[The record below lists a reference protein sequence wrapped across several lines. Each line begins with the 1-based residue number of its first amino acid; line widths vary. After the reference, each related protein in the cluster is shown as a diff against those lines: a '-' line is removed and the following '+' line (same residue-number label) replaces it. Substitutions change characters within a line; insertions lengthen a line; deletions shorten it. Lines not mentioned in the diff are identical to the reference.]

1 MPKIEVNERLFFS
14 LIGRRCGRDELEE
27 LLTGA
32 KAELDEWDLGA
43 GAAGDSAGDETRTIK
58 IELNDTNRPD
68 LWSTAGLARQLRVRE
83 DHRNGLKRRPDYPFF
98 SREGDMKK
106 GTRKV
111 IVEQSVKDSRPFLAG
126 FVVSGKEIS
135 DALLRDMIQ
144 TQEKLCWNFG
154 RKRRTVSMGLYR
166 TTIIQWPVRYR
177 AVRPDSVRFVPLQWD
192 RPMNL
197 SEILAEHPKGKEYAF
212 INEKL
217 ALHPLLVDSKDA
229 VLSYPPIINSADLG
243 AVQVGDSEMFVEL
256 TGTDLASVTLAA
268 SIVACDFADA
278 GYKVE
283 PVTVEYPY
291 DTPFGREITFPY
303 YFQTPVSVE
312 AAKASRLLG
321 KSLNVQAVSE
331 ALERMGCETEIHGQ
345 YVTVFPPEYRNDFL
359 HPVDAIE
366 DVMMGKDL
374 SFFEPERPH
383 DFTIGRLSPIEA
395 FSRRAKGLLVGLGY
409 QEMIYNY
416 LGSGKDYIERMGI
429 DGADV
434 VRISNPMSENFE
446 YLRNSPL
453 PSLLGSEAVSSRA
466 AYPHR
471 IFEVGKVAFRKASE
485 NHGVSTRQR
494 LGFLLAHAAADYNEA
509 ASHVSTLFFYLGR
522 EYSIA
527 EGEDPRFIAGRQASV
542 MYKGEAVG
550 VFGELHPR
558 VLEAWGIATPCAAGE
573 IDLESLLGL

>member
-14 LIGRRCGRDELEE
+14 LIGRRCGRAELEE
-27 LLTGA
+27 MLTGA
-32 KAELDEWDLGA
+32 KAELDEWLDEAG
-43 GAAGDSAGDETRTIK
+43 GAAGDESRTIK

-83 DHRNGLKRRPDYPFF
+83 DHKNGLKRRPDYPFF
-98 SREGDMKK
+98 SREGEMKA
-106 GTRKV
+106 GTRRV
-111 IVEQSVKDSRPFLAG
+111 IVEESVKDARPFLAG

-166 TTIIQWPVRYR
+166 TTIIKWPVRYR
-177 AVRPDSVRFVPLQWD
+177 AVKPDSVRFVPLQWE

-217 ALHPLLVDSKDA
+217 PLHPLLVDSGDA

-243 AVQVGDSEMFVEL
+243 AVKVGDSELFIEL
-256 TGTDLASVTLAA
+256 TGTDLVSVTLAA
-268 SIVACDFADA
+268 SIIACDFADA
-278 GYKVE
+278 GYTVE

-291 DTPFGREITFPY
+291 DTAFGSKVTFPY

-383 DFTIGRLSPIEA
+383 DFTIGRLSPVET
-395 FSRRAKGLLVGLGY
+395 FSRRAKGILVGLGY

-429 DGADV
+429 DGAEV
-434 VRISNPMSENFE
+434 IRISNPMSENFE
-446 YLRNSPL
+446 YVRNSIL

-471 IFEVGKVAFRKASE
+471 IFEVGKVAFLDE
-485 NHGVSTRQR
+485 TQNYGTSTRQR
-494 LGFLLAHAAADYNEA
+494 LGFLVSHASADYNEA
-509 ASHVSTLFFYLGR
+509 ASHVSTLLFYLSR

-527 EGEDPRFIAGRQASV
+527 EGEDPRFIPGRQAVVSCN
-542 MYKGEAVG
+542 GRNLG

-558 VLEAWGIATPCAAGE
+558 VLEAWGISTPCSAGE
-573 IDLESLLGL
+573 IDLETLLES